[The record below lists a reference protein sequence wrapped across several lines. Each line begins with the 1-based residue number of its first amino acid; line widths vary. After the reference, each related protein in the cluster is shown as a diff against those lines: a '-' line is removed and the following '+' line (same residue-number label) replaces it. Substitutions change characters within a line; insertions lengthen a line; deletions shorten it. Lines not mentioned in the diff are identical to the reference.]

1 MAARRFHV
9 RDPRLTM
16 TVTGASL
23 NDRQLVYVISADNR
37 LSYPRG
43 RSRIAYIGATKTGSD
58 RVLQSAAVRA
68 DSILDLHGVRS
79 FDVHVISSRPRENV
93 RIWIKL
99 ERALLLEFRSLY
111 GEVPV
116 CNVQGGRMR
125 ELDEFDC
132 FSRNRIRS
140 ILLGLEK

>member
-1 MAARRFHV
+1 MAARRLHV

-23 NDRQLVYVISADNR
+23 DDRQLVYIISAGNR

-43 RSRIAYIGATKTGSD
+43 RSRIAYIGATKAGSD
-58 RVLQSAAVRA
+58 RVLQSAAARA

-79 FDVHVISSRPRENV
+79 FEVHVVSSRPRENV
-93 RIWIKL
+93 KIWIKL
-99 ERALLLEFRSLY
+99 ERAMLLEFRSLY
-111 GEVPV
+111 GEIPV

-125 ELDEFDC
+125 EFDEFDY
-132 FSRNRIRS
+132 FSRNRIRN